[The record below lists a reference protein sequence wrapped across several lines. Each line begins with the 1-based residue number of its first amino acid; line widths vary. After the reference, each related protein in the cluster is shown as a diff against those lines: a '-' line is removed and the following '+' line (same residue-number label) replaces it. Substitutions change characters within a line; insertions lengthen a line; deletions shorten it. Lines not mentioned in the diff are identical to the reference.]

1 MQNEIKAAESLLK
14 GSGISVLDAARLIR
28 NALDYAGNGYKDN
41 LQYCREVIECG
52 MRHIGKISRKMTINT
67 AFSEYLEAKK
77 SLRKES
83 LRDIKYIGNR
93 ILKHFDKSRLISEI
107 STVECSKLLEETF
120 TTPSQQN
127 KGRTMLHGLFNYA
140 VKMKWCAENP
150 ISEIPPKKVVEREI
164 LPLSIEQI
172 QRLLKCTLSERHCDC
187 AAAVGIM
194 LWAGIRPKEVSR
206 LTWRDIDL
214 EEHVIVVRRRNSK
227 TGGVRHIDICPPLRH
242 WLGKIKKR
250 NGQICPKNWI
260 RKWHRLR
267 VVAGFKHW
275 TQDVLRHT
283 FATYHLKRFHNL
295 PKLQSEMGHADLS
308 LIRTRYVNMGNIT
321 KADAKCF
328 FEPRGILE
336 YGIECNSVQCVSV

>member
-1 MQNEIKAAESLLK
+1 MQNEIQAAESLLR
-14 GSGISVLDAARLIR
+14 GFGISVLDAAKLIR
-28 NALDYAGNGYKDN
+28 NALDYAENDGKDN

-52 MRHIGKISRKMTINT
+52 TRHIGKISRKMTVYT
-67 AFSEYLEAKK
+67 AFGEYLKTKK

-83 LRDIKYIGNR
+83 LRDIKYLGNR

-107 STVECSKLLEETF
+107 STEECSKLLEETF

-164 LPLSIEQI
+164 QPLSIGQI
-172 QRLLKCTLSERHCDC
+172 QRLLKCTLSEHHCDC

-206 LTWRDIDL
+206 LTWKDVDL
-214 EEHVIVVRRRNSK
+214 DERVIVIRHRNSK
-227 TGGVRHIDICPPLRH
+227 TGGTRHIDICPPLRH
-242 WLGKIKKR
+242 WLGKIKNR

-260 RKWHRLR
+260 RKWQSLR
-267 VVAGFKHW
+267 IAAGFKHW

-283 FATYHLKRFHNL
+283 FATYNLKRFHNL

-308 LIRTRYVNMGNIT
+308 LIRTRYVNMHGISR
-321 KADAKCF
+321 ADAKCF
-328 FEPRGILE
+328 FEPCGILE
-336 YGIECNSVQCVSV
+336 YGSVRESGRCFAG